1 MDRQKLLLIFGGA
14 WLSAA
19 VLSWFLYTTT
29 TGAQQQKMKLV
40 VAAARALPAGAKLK
54 KGDLKRVSV
63 AEKDSPGSTYANEK
77 ELIDRSL
84 LYPVAPNEVVTM
96 SKVASLAGTDGV
108 PSIIPAGMRAVSVSV
123 TDAASAAGLIQ
134 PRARVDVICSRT
146 GSLSEAVS
154 NVILQD
160 VQIFSVG
167 RLTELQT
174 QAAATDQ
181 KGAAAQV
188 SPSGQS
194 RAVTLLVTKEEAAKL
209 ELAKNNGRISLALRN
224 PSDDS
229 RVDNPEPATGEVID
243 PLMGDRR
250 SKMMQQARA
259 RAQFQPG
266 RPLPGGIDLR
276 DDRAWDRLIA
286 GEGAPRPPRTVPPKK
301 EEPPAKPK
309 IVVDVYRGDKHVQ
322 EIFQ

>member
-1 MDRQKLLLIFGGA
+1 MDRQRLLLIFGGA

-19 VLSWFLYTTT
+19 LLGWFLYSTT
-29 TGAQQQKMKLV
+29 TGAQQQKLKQV
-40 VAAARALPAGAKLK
+40 VAAARAMPAGTRLK

-63 AEKDSPGSTYANEK
+63 PEKDSPGSTYANEN
-77 ELIDRSL
+77 ELIERSL
-84 LYPVAPNEVVTM
+84 LFPIAQNEVFTA
-96 SKVASLAGTDGV
+96 SKIATLTGTEGV

-146 GSLSEAVS
+146 GSLNEAVS
-154 NVILQD
+154 NIILQD
-160 VQIFSVG
+160 VQVLSVG

-174 QAAATDQ
+174 QGADQ
-181 KGAAAQV
+181 KGGAAAAQV
-188 SPSGQS
+188 APTGQS
-194 RAVTLLVTKEEAAKL
+194 RAVTLLVTKEEASKL
-209 ELAKNNGRISLALRN
+209 ELAKNNGRVSLALRN

-250 SKMMQQARA
+250 SKMMQARVRSQA
-259 RAQFQPG
+259 QG
-266 RPLPGGIDLR
+266 RPLPAIDLR

-286 GEGAPRPPRTVPPKK
+286 GEGAPRPPKVTPPKK

-322 EIFQ
+322 EIFQNE